1 MVNPTVLPYRAG
13 HFIVVIRSMKTYTF
27 LPRGKWGYKN
37 ESGTDGSLS
46 WGFLLHYEERAKLIN
61 QFCQKGRL
69 DNFTQGLEGNSIRIR
84 FI

>member
-1 MVNPTVLPYRAG
+1 MVNPTVLSYRAV

-27 LPRGKWGYKN
+27 LPSGTWGYKN
-37 ESGTDGSLS
+37 ESGTDESLS
-46 WGFLLHYEERAKLIN
+46 WGFLLQYEECAKIIN

-69 DNFTQGLEGNSIRIR
+69 DNFTQGLEENSIWIC